1 MHPREHL
8 DDILRCILPTDAE
21 KKAVQRRVDEVLVH
35 ARRFTPIAELHPA
48 GSWAKGTML
57 LGRKEADL
65 VAVLARAPDAGT
77 LDSLASHMNLLGGL
91 RRKADTSIK
100 AVQLTFQD
108 DVSID
113 LLPVARVGTTPDG
126 PSVPRKL
133 RHALAGIEHVQ
144 WLKDN
149 AHGTVLLPVIRL
161 AKHFR
166 NCQGG
171 ELEDLSSFAIEVMCV
186 EMGCR
191 GDLFQAFS
199 EVLRKLG
206 DGWLSANNAP
216 RRLGD
221 PANNNNDLLEGISLA
236 RRDGIARKANRAVSA
251 IGAQT
256 WSQVFPTD
264 SGTLPP
270 PAGNLGG
277 RTLG

>member
-8 DDILRCILPTDAE
+8 DDILRTIIPTDSE
-21 KKAVQRRVDEVLVH
+21 KAAVQRRVDEVLVH
-35 ARRFTPIAELHPA
+35 ARRFAPIAESRPA

-57 LGRKEADL
+57 RGRKEADI
-65 VAVLARAPDAGT
+65 VAILARAPDAGT
-77 LDSLASHMNLLGGL
+77 LEALASHMNQLGGL
-91 RRKADTSIK
+91 RRKADTSFK
-100 AVQLTFQD
+100 AVQLVFQD
-108 DVSID
+108 DVAID
-113 LLPVARVGTTPDG
+113 LLPVARAGTTPEG

-133 RHALAGIEHVQ
+133 RHALAGIQHVQ

-171 ELEDLSSFAIEVMCV
+171 ELENLSSFAIEVMCV
-186 EMGCR
+186 EMGCH
-191 GDLFQAFS
+191 GDLYQAFS
-199 EVLRKLG
+199 DVLRNLG
-206 DGWLSANNAP
+206 DDWLSPNGTP
-216 RRLGD
+216 RRLAD
-221 PANNNNDLLEGISLA
+221 PANYNNDLLEGISLPRRDKITRTA
-236 RRDGIARKANRAVSA
+236 RRALDAIA
-251 IGAQT
+251 AQT
-256 WSQVFPTD
+256 WSQVFPAD